1 MKFAFRIPLALVS
14 LAISACFVA
23 TLTGCGSS
31 TAPVPKPTILPAK
44 NMYVIQETYVDDV
57 ENDSI
62 LTFTTTA
69 NGATTPS
76 STLTLAPGYYAYSI
90 AVGPTGKIY
99 VGAEYEDDPSEVMV
113 FAAGASGAATPLT
126 VYTGGTPG
134 SFDYA
139 DYMTVNDQGQLFIMS
154 DDESIEVY
162 AANATGGDLPTQY
175 ITTYYNSDDFS
186 YGIGADHAGN
196 IYLTSDRNDEV
207 DVISAGA
214 TGNAAIA
221 RSITSTDNYSFT
233 EVGGI
238 TADAAGDVIVANY
251 NSDDDPFREVAP
263 VHAHRNSHLRHNL
276 QSHFHHTNGV
286 PHNDGSAPTAIFVF
300 AAGASGAAS
309 PTSTITGSATTVNE
323 PEDLATDGLTNI
335 YYADN
340 EGGSPTLMM
349 FPTGATGNV
358 APNSSMTST
367 SYTDS
372 WEYEL
377 SAF

>member
-1 MKFAFRIPLALVS
+1 MKTAFRNPLALAW
-14 LAISACFVA
+14 LALSACFAV
-23 TLTGCGSS
+23 TLTGCGS
-31 TAPVPKPTILPAK
+31 TPAAPVKPTVLPAK
-44 NMYVIQETYVDDV
+44 NMYVIQETYPGDV
-57 ENDSI
+57 ENDFI
-62 LTFTTTA
+62 EVFTTTS
-69 NGATTPS
+69 NGATTPV
-76 STLTLAPGYYAYSI
+76 STLTLPVGYYAYSL

-99 VGAEYEDDPSEVMV
+99 VGGNFDDDPSEIMV
-113 FAAGASGAATPLT
+113 FDAGATGSATPIA

-134 SFDYA
+134 TFDYA
-139 DYMTVNDQGQLFIMS
+139 DYMAVNDQGQLFIMS

-162 AANATGGDLPTQY
+162 AAGAASGDLPSQY
-175 ITTYYNSDDFS
+175 ITTYVNNDDFS

-196 IYLTSDRNDEV
+196 IYLTSDDNDEI
-207 DVISAGA
+207 DVIAAGA

-323 PEDLATDGLTNI
+323 PEDLATDALDNI
-335 YYADN
+335 YYSDY
-340 EGGSPTLMM
+340 EGGTITLMM
-349 FPTGATGNV
+349 FATGATGNV
-358 APNSSMTST
+358 APNYSMTST

-377 SAF
+377 TAF